1 MQYEN
6 KVKMKYNSLFLFFFM
21 NHSLSTYSLWKCM
34 EISLQNLYVDI
45 RAKTID
51 KK

>member
-1 MQYEN
+1 
-6 KVKMKYNSLFLFFFM
+6 MKIKSRRNTTPYSHFFLI
-21 NHSLSTYSLWKCM
+21 NHILSTYSLWKCM

>member
-6 KVKMKYNSLFLFFFM
+6 KVKMKYNSFFLFFLM
-21 NHSLSTYSLWKCM
+21 NLSTYCLWKCM

>member
-1 MQYEN
+1 
-6 KVKMKYNSLFLFFFM
+6 MKIKSRLNTTPYSYFFLI
-21 NHSLSTYSLWKCM
+21 NHILSTHSLWKCL
-34 EISLQNLYVDI
+34 EISLQDLDVDI